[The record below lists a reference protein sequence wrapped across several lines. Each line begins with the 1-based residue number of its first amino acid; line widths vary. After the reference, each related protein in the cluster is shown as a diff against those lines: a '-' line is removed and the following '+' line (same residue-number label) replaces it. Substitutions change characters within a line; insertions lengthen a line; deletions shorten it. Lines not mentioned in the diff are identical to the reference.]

1 MLNTELDNLITK
13 IILEN
18 YDNDYD
24 PYDKT
29 DLDYFSEF
37 PLNLFYE
44 NQEFLNKI
52 NTSNIELN
60 FDRQMINRTVRYF
73 KDTLEIDFVFDA
85 IREGNLS
92 ELSIYYACS
101 IANKICR
108 LHKRN

>member
-13 IILEN
+13 VIMEN

-44 NQEFLNKI
+44 NQDFLNKI
-52 NTSNIELN
+52 NSSNIELN
-60 FDRQMINRTVRYF
+60 FDRKMIIRTVRYF

-85 IREGNLS
+85 IRWGNLP
-92 ELSIYYACS
+92 ELAVFYACS

-108 LHKRN
+108 LHKPN

>member
-44 NQEFLNKI
+44 NQEFLDKI
-52 NTSNIELN
+52 NRSNMELN
-60 FDRQMINRTVRYF
+60 FDRKMINRTVRYF

-85 IREGNLS
+85 IRWGNLP
-92 ELSIYYACS
+92 ELAVFYACS
-101 IANKICR
+101 VANKICK
-108 LHKRN
+108 LHKPN